1 MFSGNFFGNFDL
13 TLILLYGFWAFF
25 FGLVVYLNREGKRE
39 GYPMVSDT
47 TGAYDGEGWT
57 GMPSPKTFILPH
69 GAGTVQAPRPE
80 MVHELPIGPVRWSG
94 DPIDPLGDPMQLGLG
109 PAAYAM
115 RADKPHLAYDD
126 ELPSIVP
133 LRVAT
138 DFYLSVDDPDPR
150 GMTVMDADG
159 VAAGTVTDV
168 WVDRSEYLARFLEIE
183 TASGK
188 HVLAPVPLVRVN
200 ETTGQVRIRTLLARH
215 IAAAPTTASPNQI
228 TLREEDRIQ
237 AYFAS
242 GQLFAKPERSEPFL

>member
-1 MFSGNFFGNFDL
+1 
-13 TLILLYGFWAFF
+13 
-25 FGLVVYLNREGKRE
+25 
-39 GYPMVSDT
+39 
-47 TGAYDGEGWT
+47 
-57 GMPSPKTFILPH
+57 
-69 GAGTVQAPRPE
+69 
-80 MVHELPIGPVRWSG
+80 
-94 DPIDPLGDPMQLGLG
+94 
-109 PAAYAM
+109 
-115 RADKPHLAYDD
+115 
-126 ELPSIVP
+126 
-133 LRVAT
+133 
-138 DFYLSVDDPDPR
+138 
-150 GMTVMDADG
+150 MTVMDADG